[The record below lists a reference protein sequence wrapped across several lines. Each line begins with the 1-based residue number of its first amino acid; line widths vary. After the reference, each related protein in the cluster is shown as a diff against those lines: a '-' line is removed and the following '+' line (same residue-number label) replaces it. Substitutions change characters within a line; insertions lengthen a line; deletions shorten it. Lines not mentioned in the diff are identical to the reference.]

1 MSHNHVAMYMG
12 DNKVIHMADPKQDIV
27 ISDLDSKPYYK
38 DSYITARRVLPT
50 LLSANPATTGDNIV
64 EKAFNLKSKVKM
76 GNTNNESS
84 LTFTGPGFVN
94 YVYKQNSVTLGTTN
108 VKDMMKK
115 GTTVSRS
122 NLKKGD
128 LVFFNSVKGSSTPS
142 IVAIYAGDHRIIIPN
157 SEGILTRVL
166 MVDYYN
172 QHYITAKR
180 VISGSS
186 TPVTKAPV
194 TSPQVSTTSADKIV
208 NFASSLIGKAKFG
221 YGYNEG
227 TLTFTS
233 AGFTYYV
240 YKNQGIDLKE
250 KLASKQAQI
259 GTGLFRKLM
268 YKKVTCY
275 SSLLIMMGLT
285 LKKQAFT

>member
-1 MSHNHVAMYMG
+1 
-12 DNKVIHMADPKQDIV
+12 
-27 ISDLDSKPYYK
+27 
-38 DSYITARRVLPT
+38 
-50 LLSANPATTGDNIV
+50 
-64 EKAFNLKSKVKM
+64 M

-157 SEGILTRVL
+157 SDGILTRVL
-166 MVDYYN
+166 MVDYYD

-186 TPVTKAPV
+186 T
-194 TSPQVSTTSADKIV
+194 Q
-208 NFASSLIGKAKFG
+208 
-221 YGYNEG
+221 E
-227 TLTFTS
+227 
-233 AGFTYYV
+233 
-240 YKNQGIDLKE
+240 Q
-250 KLASKQAQI
+250 Q
-259 GTGLFRKLM
+259 
-268 YKKVTCY
+268 
-275 SSLLIMMGLT
+275 
-285 LKKQAFT
+285 